1 MLHKHFQAR
10 TTVTWLTLV
19 TFLAAPIAP
28 LTAQAQTA
36 KPTPTPTATPKPSP
50 TPTAKPSPTPGAKP
64 ATTQA
69 ATTAKPPVEPPPPDG
84 GWPRAKITPK
94 GATLVMYQPQ
104 VASWENQK
112 HIALYAA
119 VAYQAKG
126 ASQPAMGT
134 IRIESES
141 SVALDE
147 RLVNFFQLR
156 IATSNFPGL
165 NRDQTADVVNEILQ
179 TISLEDRVIGLDRVL
194 ANIDASAIKPKNV
207 DGVIAEPPPI
217 FFSKT
222 PAMLVNIDGEPIWSP
237 IPQNDLQ
244 SAVNTNWDLFQ
255 HVPTKTFYVRN
266 DKVWMKTT
274 DIVKG
279 PWVPA
284 GTLPE
289 SFKKLPND
297 DNWKE
302 VRDSLPGRKV
312 SPEQAPKVFVSLRPA
327 EMILLKGEP
336 TYATITGAKTLLWV
350 SNTDADVFRMGK
362 TGPVYFLVAGRWFGA
377 SDFTGPW
384 KFVSLELPEDFKAI
398 PLEHERS
405 RVLASVPGTAQ
416 AAEAVLLAQVP
427 QTARV
432 KKNLQAPPVEYGGDK
447 PVFQPIE
454 KTKGVELAMNTDK
467 DVLKV
472 GDMYYMAYEG
482 VWFKSTSPTGPF
494 TVASEIP
501 KEIYEIPT
509 SSPAHSVTYITV
521 EEDDDDE
528 VLFATTLAF
537 TGMMVAWGCV
547 VWGSGWYYPPYYG
560 GWYGGYYGGYYPRY
574 PTYGFGASYNPWTGA
589 YTRGAVAYGPY
600 GGAGVAQRYN
610 PRTGTYSR
618 GAAAWGPYGAR
629 GAASAYNPRTNTAA
643 RTRQGSN
650 VYGSWGSTSV
660 ARGDSWAN
668 TKRVTNNATGN
679 TTRVT
684 QGSGGGTA
692 VTRRGPGD
700 TGGGIAKT
708 GGGDIYAGNDGNVYR
723 RQDGQW
729 QSWGG
734 ADGGGWSNVDK
745 PAGSGERAGGAGRD
759 TGSGTAGRNTG
770 AGQTGAGVGNT
781 SRGSW
786 DPKTQ
791 GQVTRDAG
799 ARTEG
804 ARRTTDLGS
813 VRSGSAGAS
822 RMGSYRPTGG
832 GGARAGG
839 GRRGH

>member
-147 RLVNFFQLR
+147 RLVNFSQLR

-274 DIVKG
+274 GIVKG

-312 SPEQAPKVFVSLRPA
+312 SPEQAPKVFVIFSSRFRVPCGISLNQPMRLCVRSVSTDTTPRSP
-327 EMILLKGEP
+327 GRGRH
-336 TYATITGAKTLLWV
+336 TIC
-350 SNTDADVFRMGK
+350 
-362 TGPVYFLVAGRWFGA
+362 
-377 SDFTGPW
+377 
-384 KFVSLELPEDFKAI
+384 FVS
-398 PLEHERS
+398 
-405 RVLASVPGTAQ
+405 
-416 AAEAVLLAQVP
+416 
-427 QTARV
+427 
-432 KKNLQAPPVEYGGDK
+432 
-447 PVFQPIE
+447 
-454 KTKGVELAMNTDK
+454 
-467 DVLKV
+467 
-472 GDMYYMAYEG
+472 
-482 VWFKSTSPTGPF
+482 
-494 TVASEIP
+494 
-501 KEIYEIPT
+501 
-509 SSPAHSVTYITV
+509 VT
-521 EEDDDDE
+521 
-528 VLFATTLAF
+528 
-537 TGMMVAWGCV
+537 
-547 VWGSGWYYPPYYG
+547 
-560 GWYGGYYGGYYPRY
+560 
-574 PTYGFGASYNPWTGA
+574 
-589 YTRGAVAYGPY
+589 
-600 GGAGVAQRYN
+600 
-610 PRTGTYSR
+610 
-618 GAAAWGPYGAR
+618 
-629 GAASAYNPRTNTAA
+629 
-643 RTRQGSN
+643 
-650 VYGSWGSTSV
+650 
-660 ARGDSWAN
+660 
-668 TKRVTNNATGN
+668 
-679 TTRVT
+679 
-684 QGSGGGTA
+684 
-692 VTRRGPGD
+692 
-700 TGGGIAKT
+700 
-708 GGGDIYAGNDGNVYR
+708 
-723 RQDGQW
+723 
-729 QSWGG
+729 
-734 ADGGGWSNVDK
+734 
-745 PAGSGERAGGAGRD
+745 
-759 TGSGTAGRNTG
+759 
-770 AGQTGAGVGNT
+770 
-781 SRGSW
+781 
-786 DPKTQ
+786 
-791 GQVTRDAG
+791 
-799 ARTEG
+799 
-804 ARRTTDLGS
+804 
-813 VRSGSAGAS
+813 
-822 RMGSYRPTGG
+822 
-832 GGARAGG
+832 
-839 GRRGH
+839 